1 MIWFHDRGEEVPNH
15 AVLRWDFL
23 HLGYYDDD
31 CSLAPLEGRPQRI
44 GSDRFLGMPA
54 MPMVFSLSKISTT
67 HCPSRTFQILT
78 SEDSKMSLRF
88 PRRQVLGIASFA
100 NPSRPSGRVGK
111 IAPWPWKH
119 RISRSMASSAQP

>member
-31 CSLAPLEGRPQRI
+31 CSLAPLEGRLQRI

-54 MPMVFSLSKISTT
+54 MPMVFSLSKISTM
-67 HCPSRTFQILT
+67 HCPSRTFFI
-78 SEDSKMSLRF
+78 D
-88 PRRQVLGIASFA
+88 I
-100 NPSRPSGRVGK
+100 
-111 IAPWPWKH
+111 
-119 RISRSMASSAQP
+119 